1 MTEEERKLRTEF
13 NTPSFKQTLKESK
26 GTECVN
32 CGSGEN
38 VQYHHIVPICVGGTN
53 NMANIVPLCERCHL
67 AVHNF
72 KDVKEFRTRTADNI
86 GRKTMANT
94 PQGKKAIDDF
104 IMCRIGTK
112 EFKSVMK
119 YGANTKAQDCAAVKV
134 RMQELGIL
142 KMRNAVDY
150 YNYIENGDIIG
161 RHFMADGTVIEI
173 KK

>member
-1 MTEEERKLRTEF
+1 MTEEEQKLKTEF
-13 NTPSFKQTLKESK
+13 NTLSFKQMLKTSK

-53 NMANIVPLCERCHL
+53 NTANIVPLCERCHQ
-67 AVHNF
+67 AVHNC
-72 KDVKEFRTRTADNI
+72 KDVRELRMRTADHI

-112 EFKSVMK
+112 EFKSIMK
-119 YGANTKAQDCAAVKV
+119 YGEKTKAQDCNAVKV
-134 RMQELGIL
+134 RMRELGIL
-142 KMRNAVDY
+142 RMRNTVDT
-150 YNYIENGDIIG
+150 YNYIESGDIIG